1 MFPSLFTPR
10 SKRGPVPAVQARHAL
25 AYMPQLDG
33 LRALAVLAVLWT
45 HYLPE
50 PYWLFGVYW
59 GGYGVRLFFVLSG
72 FLITT
77 LLLSCRHYVD
87 HGQQRRSVVLRQ
99 FYCRRFLRLCPL
111 YYATLTVTALL
122 NIAPVRE
129 TLAWH
134 IPYLSNVYFALRGA
148 FDAPVAHLWS
158 LAVEE
163 QFYLVWPWLILCV
176 PKRFILSLLCLCI
189 GAAPLFRLLGT
200 LMGVNQVALWVLTP
214 SFLDMLCLGA
224 LLAYL
229 RMPQVAPPGVLHT
242 IRTVFLVTGLP
253 LTVVCQ
259 VARHVAVNRVVVDNL
274 GDTAKGLVFAWLVAA
289 AAGGFQGVVGKTL
302 ASPPLVYVGKISYG
316 IYLLHPF
323 MSAMTLTLLPAWGH
337 ANVRSELAL
346 AFVST
351 VATIIVATVSWQVFE
366 KPINDLK
373 RFFPYEPHDHQ
384 TRT

>member
-1 MFPSLFTPR
+1 MLPFLFALR
-10 SKRGPVPAVQARHAL
+10 SKRRIAPAAAPRRAFT
-25 AYMPQLDG
+25 YMTQLDG

-77 LLLSCRHYVD
+77 ILLHCRQYV
-87 HGQQRRSVVLRQ
+87 HQGQQRRSVVLRQ

-111 YYATLTVTALL
+111 YYATLAVTALL

-129 TLAWH
+129 TLMWH

-148 FDAPVAHLWS
+148 FHGPVAHLWS

-163 QFYLVWPWLILCV
+163 QFYLVWPWLILWVPERWLLPTLCV
-176 PKRFILSLLCLCI
+176 CI

-200 LMGVNQVALWVLTP
+200 LAGVNQVALWVLTP

-229 RMPQVAPPGVLHT
+229 NTPQMALSGVPKK

-259 VARHVAVNRVVVDNL
+259 FAHYVAAHRFVVDIV
-274 GDTAKGLVFAWLVAA
+274 GDTAKGLVFAWLVGA

-302 ASPPLVYVGKISYG
+302 ASPPLVYLGKISYG

-323 MSAMTLTLLPAWGH
+323 MSAMVLTILYAGVSPAPG
-337 ANVRSELAL
+337 
-346 AFVST
+346 
-351 VATIIVATVSWQVFE
+351 
-366 KPINDLK
+366 PISPSPSPQ
-373 RFFPYEPHDHQ
+373 R
-384 TRT
+384 